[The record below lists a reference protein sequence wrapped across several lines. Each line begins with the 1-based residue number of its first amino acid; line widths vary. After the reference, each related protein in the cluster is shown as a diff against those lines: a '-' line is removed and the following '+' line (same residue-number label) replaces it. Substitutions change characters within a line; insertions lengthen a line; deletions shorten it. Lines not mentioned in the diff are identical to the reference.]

1 MTNGRVSYR
10 RDGAVGHVLFDRPQ
24 ARNAMTPAMYAE
36 LDAVV
41 ETIRGDKEL
50 RCVVLRGAGGKSFV
64 SGSDIAQFLEFK
76 TAEDGVEYERRMA
89 AHLDGIAAIEVPTIA
104 VIEGFA
110 VGGGLNIATCC
121 DLRIA
126 TTESQFGT
134 PIAKGLGNCLSVSNY
149 ARLLNA
155 FGEGRARKMLLL
167 GELIG
172 TDEAINCGF
181 LLKAVAPEALDG
193 EVSTLVT
200 QVLANSPL
208 SMKVSKAAL
217 GRLTQN
223 QVAEIE
229 DLIRIVY
236 TSEDFHGAVRA
247 FFDKQKPVWNG
258 K

>member
-1 MTNGRVSYR
+1 MTSGRVSYR
-10 RDGAVGHVLFDRPQ
+10 KDGVVGHVLFDRPQ

-36 LDAVV
+36 LDEVV
-41 ETIRGDKEL
+41 ATIRADKEL

-64 SGSDIAQFLEFK
+64 SGSDIGQFLEFK
-76 TAEDGVEYERRMA
+76 TAEDGLDYERRMA

-110 VGGGLNIATCC
+110 VGGGLNIAACC
-121 DLRIA
+121 DLRLA
-126 TTESQFGT
+126 TTGSLFGT
-134 PIAKGLGNCLSVSNY
+134 PIAKGLGNCLSVNNY

-155 FGEGRARKMLLL
+155 FGEGRSRKMLLL

-172 TDEAINCGF
+172 TDEAIACGF
-181 LLKAVAPEALDG
+181 LLKAVAAETLDA
-193 EVSTLVT
+193 EVSAMVA

-217 GRLTQN
+217 GRLTAN
-223 QVAEIE
+223 QIAEIE
-229 DLIRIVY
+229 DLIRVVY
-236 TSEDFHGAVRA
+236 ASADFHGAVRA

-258 K
+258 R